1 MDTTKANGA
10 IEIIKRGDNV
20 VLPVTSSHAVLLNE
34 THPDTIPGNT
44 LAAKLEEID
53 KSISDIKTVTDNI
66 QDDGDGSIEYTED
79 GLVHT
84 NTTTIPQGLN
94 PTENEAIYKFKID
107 NNGHITDIKE
117 ASLEDFGVGTPIN
130 YYGEYPTNNSS
141 FTPSVGEM
149 YLVNEGFIKKYH
161 KGDING
167 FAIYNGENF
176 NIIYSDITPNIQ
188 LNNGTVHIYG
198 TGGETNI
205 YAPTELGQNGKIL
218 GTDGTKLTWMDYPNL
233 NLPLLYAEK
242 INDETFITYNRSKVY
257 LQGDDYISVNQVN
270 SSKIKFS
277 LNSDK
282 LKTSG
287 ISFNVSGDN
296 ATLSSGGQSVT
307 LTGDNVSFSNDNG
320 NLKLTASKPGAGIGL
335 TYEGNTLKANLKL
348 TQGITSKGNQVTVT
362 TQLGTSDGGED
373 AAIFGSTAFAITVD
387 DNIKIGNGESAIT
400 LSTDGLAKS
409 DELNSLSTSLNTEIT
424 NRTSADT
431 NLSNEIT
438 RLQGTVESMHA
449 SYPYITKEIW
459 GENHN
464 WDWSKSSR
472 IDNLESTVNNLSY
485 IQTINGDSSIQV
497 TPIGKTVNLTFNE
510 NKLQELIPR
519 DYEVFGWDLEFGG
532 GLIPMPHENALWI
545 TKKTGGYIKLPYPG
559 TYKIKFKGVSP
570 LEISGQTSKIT
581 INGVDLDGFY
591 NGTAIYKELITTS
604 NDGKITIGAEYAGS
618 AIFDIS
624 ITSSR
629 DRDIKQL
636 TKESVFFV
644 TDIQNLWVSSGQ
656 NIINEQL
663 NDGFYSFSFKIKG
676 SSPIGLMCWPI
687 IDPSPKEPLIY
698 NGVDQ
703 TKNRYFR
710 NNAVKYYNINKSTY
724 TTINSPYYYIPDS
737 SNLLV
742 QTVEPGNYSIKDFT
756 VTKLKFVD
764 NIMGNSIINSS
775 TINTSIINTST
786 INNSIINNPNLI
798 LSSGTSKLFSGTNDA
813 GNVCLK
819 YTLGGILKW
828 TLDENGIQMNTD
840 SNLPVEPIEGT
851 VFYYSL
857 NRPTINTK
865 LSNLEKRL
873 LNVFNININTK
884 NGYYISP
891 INTQLGLD
899 YEVHDCYVINNGSQ
913 STINIYVQNDCII
926 QDPNLVA

>member
-1 MDTTKANGA
+1 MGTTGA
-10 IEIIKRGDNV
+10 IKTIKSGNSI

-44 LAAKLEEID
+44 LAAKLGEID
-53 KSISDIKTVTDNI
+53 NSLGKK
-66 QDDGDGSIEYTED
+66 QDK
-79 GLVHT
+79 L
-84 NTTTIPQGLN
+84 TTIGDLSIYQSDNSTDYVIQHNNSLGI
-94 PTENEAIYKFKID
+94 EVNEKTQLQIFDID
-107 NNGHITDIKE
+107 NHGHITNCRNATPEDLAKTGTAFLRFVGNYNPKITYSYGDICVINGYKPSDM
-117 ASLEDFGVGTPIN
+117 SLEDGDFIIMGTT
-130 YYGEYPTNNSS
+130 GKWSS
-141 FTPSVGEM
+141 WQA
-149 YLVNEGFIKKYH
+149 N
-161 KGDING
+161 
-167 FAIYNGENF
+167 
-176 NIIYSDITPNIQ
+176 ITPNIQ
-188 LNNGTVHIYG
+188 LNNSNNRIYG
-198 TGGETNI
+198 TGSRTNI
-205 YAPTELGQNGKIL
+205 YAPTELGKDGEVLTTTENGLEWKTIHAP
-218 GTDGTKLTWMDYPNL
+218 TKLGNAGYVLATNSTKNGLEWKPIPTTNVEFNSDGNKL
-233 NLPLLYAEK
+233 T
-242 INDETFITYNRSKVY
+242 I
-257 LQGDDYISVNQVN
+257 GDKTISFTGGTGISVNSEKTGTTTDITVSSLYSYNKRDFTTDNNTISLKNPQEQVKLSAGDGIDISTN
-270 SSKIKFS
+270 TVSVK
-277 LNSDK
+277 LDSDSDPYLTVGKSGLK
-282 LKTSG
+282 LSG
-287 ISFNVSGDN
+287 I
-296 ATLSSGGQSVT
+296 
-307 LTGDNVSFSNDNG
+307 
-320 NLKLTASKPGAGIGL
+320 K
-335 TYEGNTLKANLKL
+335 
-348 TQGITSKGNQVTVT
+348 TVI
-362 TQLGTSDGGED
+362 D
-373 AAIFGSTAFAITVD
+373 AEEQAR
-387 DNIKIGNGESAIT
+387 
-400 LSTDGLAKS
+400 
-409 DELNSLSTSLNTEIT
+409 TE
-424 NRTSADT
+424 ADT
-431 NLSNEIT
+431 ALDT
-438 RLQGTVESMHA
+438 RVDSLEAMVNPINSG
-449 SYPYITKEIW
+449 YPYIVEEIWGEDHNYNFENLSRIDKLANNTQAVLKELW

-464 WDWSKSSR
+464 YDWSKSSR

-485 IQTINGDSSIQV
+485 IQTIKGDSSIQV
-497 TPIGKTVNLTFNE
+497 TPRGKTVNLTFNE

-519 DYEVFGWDLEFGG
+519 DYEVFGWDLEFGE

-545 TKKTGGYIKLPYPG
+545 TQKTGGYIKLPYPG

-570 LEISGQTSKIT
+570 LEVAEQTSKIT

-636 TKESVFFV
+636 TKESISFV

-756 VTKLKFVD
+756 ITKLKFVD

-775 TINTSIINTST
+775 TINTSTINTST

-840 SNLPVEPIEGT
+840 SNLPAEPIEGT

-865 LSNLEKRL
+865 LSNLEKRF

-884 NGYYISP
+884 NGYYINP